1 MMLWIGIAL
10 TIALAIWFAGAWYV
24 RGPNLRNFDVVDDA
38 QAPASRRRFSAGA
51 IQNDEH
57 RAVIT
62 SLGGITTTLKGTP
75 RRKHLAL
82 LRDYM
87 DNMFAHRSFNAQFI
101 PADAGGVPAEW
112 VLAPPHALHPW
123 RRLDDGQPAQPPPH
137 YHPVCRNHGRCRTG
151 DRLPV
156 NARALAH
163 GRY

>member
-82 LRDYM
+82 T
-87 DNMFAHRSFNAQFI
+87 APAARSTSMA
-101 PADAGGVPAEW
+101 
-112 VLAPPHALHPW
+112 AP
-123 RRLDDGQPAQPPPH
+123 G
-137 YHPVCRNHGRCRTG
+137 
-151 DRLPV
+151 
-156 NARALAH
+156 
-163 GRY
+163 